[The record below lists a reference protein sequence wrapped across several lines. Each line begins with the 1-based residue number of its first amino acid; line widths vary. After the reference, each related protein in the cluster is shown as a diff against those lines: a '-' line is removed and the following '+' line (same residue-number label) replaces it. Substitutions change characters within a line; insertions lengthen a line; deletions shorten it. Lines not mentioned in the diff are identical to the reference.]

1 MERVADRIGILSKG
15 SLLVDEPLDDLK
27 AGIRQVRFFWDR
39 PEPPPVKIPAAYRH
53 RKGEGE
59 TLVTLRFTDAETM
72 KKIATAAGCSWEA
85 CGLNL
90 EDLFVEITGEK

>member
-1 MERVADRIGILSKG
+1 
-15 SLLVDEPLDDLK
+15 VDEPLDDLK

-39 PEPPPVKIPAAYRH
+39 PEPPPVNIPSAYRH
-53 RKGEGE
+53 RKGKGE

-72 KKIATAAGCSWEA
+72 EKTATAAGCSWEA
-85 CGLNL
+85 SGLNL